1 MENLNYY
8 IPTNLLG
15 TSSAKTEKGEKI
27 GYTTY
32 IMYLAP
38 YKQNTKGKN
47 VCANASKGCAK
58 ACLYRSGRGKFSN
71 VELARINKT
80 DYFFGNKNGFL
91 EQLIKEI
98 SKAQRK
104 HTKNESDYC
113 VRLNGTS
120 DLPIENI
127 KYKGKSLLEMFPNV
141 QFYDY
146 TKSVSRMLKYLDGG
160 LPSNYDLTF
169 SRSEDNDAECDI
181 ILAEGGNVAMVF
193 KKDIPT
199 SYRGYKVING
209 DENDLRFLDEAN
221 VIVGLKYKKVNAE
234 ADLEA
239 LISGFVIDFEYE
251 L

>member
-38 YKQNTKGKN
+38 HKQNTKGKN

-58 ACLYRSGRGKFSN
+58 ACLYKSGRGKFSN

-80 DYFFGNKNGFL
+80 DYFFGDKNGFL

-98 SKAQRK
+98 SKAQKK
-104 HTKNESDYC
+104 HLKNDSKYC

-127 KYKGKSLLEMFPNV
+127 KYKGQNLLEMFPNV

-160 LPSNYDLTF
+160 LPSNYHLTF

-181 ILAEGGNVAMVF
+181 ILAKGGNVAMVF

-209 DENDLRFLDEAN
+209 DENDLRFLDQAN

-239 LISGFVIDFEYE
+239 LISGFVIDFEYG

>member
-15 TSSAKTEKGEKI
+15 TSSAKTEKGELI

-38 YKQNTKGKN
+38 HKQNTKGKN

-58 ACLYRSGRGKFSN
+58 ACLYKSGRGKFSN

-80 DYFFGNKNGFL
+80 DYFFGDRSGFL

-98 SKAQRK
+98 SKAEKK
-104 HTKNESDYC
+104 HTKNQSDYC

-120 DLPIENI
+120 DLPFENI
-127 KYKGKSLLEMFPNV
+127 KYKGQNLFEMFPNV

-146 TKSVSRMLKYLDGG
+146 TKSLSKMFKYLDGG
-160 LPSNYDLTF
+160 LPSNYHLTF
-169 SRSEDNDAECDI
+169 SRSEDNDADCDI
-181 ILAEGGNVAMVF
+181 ILANGGNVAMVF
-193 KKDIPT
+193 KDEIPST
-199 SYRGYKVING
+199 YRGYKVING
-209 DENDLRFLDEAN
+209 DKTDLRFLDEDN

-234 ADLEA
+234 SDLEA
-239 LISGFVIDFEYE
+239 LISGFVIDFKYD